1 MADRFSSAEDEKR
14 QTSGGVFLPDEG
26 EEEEQ
31 RETGDTPL
39 ALESGNSVVLANGSD
54 SDSSS
59 YDLAVNSRQ
68 SVEEKSQYGL
78 QVLKRIEEKLSGT
91 VTEMADAP
99 PVLTV
104 EQQASWLIDESTKTD
119 NLCVM
124 YEGWTPWI

>member
-1 MADRFSSAEDEKR
+1 MADRFSSAEDEKC